1 VHSLVNKNFDN
12 IKMQGMYVKKIKK
25 RWWQFISVKRRQKST
40 PTMCR
45 KLESHIKNIHH
56 DDRHKPC
63 NRSLGILLHVLVT
76 FVNLQTYTLRD
87 CVVPV
92 VITLFVSLI

>member
-1 VHSLVNKNFDN
+1 
-12 IKMQGMYVKKIKK
+12 
-25 RWWQFISVKRRQKST
+25 
-40 PTMCR
+40 MCR

-63 NRSLGILLHVLVT
+63 NRYVEILLHFLVT
-76 FVNLQTYTLRD
+76 LVNLQTYTLRG

-92 VITLFVSLI
+92 VIKLFVSLIQNAVLSTPSPKPSAINH